1 MCSQCLNLVNLPNFY
16 FALSLV
22 LAVCLRVLKIVFF
35 LLEKINMLFSFIL
48 LSELYFVCLELCLRS
63 LFALF
68 IALALCQLI
77 SLMVSNEILEI

>member
-1 MCSQCLNLVNLPNFY
+1 MWSQCLNLVNLTNFY

-48 LSELYFVCLELCLRS
+48 LCELNFVCLELCFRS